1 MNSLQELWEEIL
13 KILSRQLTPTAINA
27 WFADCRPVEL
37 EDCRLILHT
46 STDFKRTIITQRY
59 GEAIRSALSDLFSAN
74 FELLVLAGDEINDF
88 ESTAREE
95 NALPEMEGYTF
106 DRFIVGNSNKFAHA
120 AAIAVADKPGKN
132 YNPLFIYGSSGLG

>member
-46 STDFKRTIITQRY
+46 STDFKRTIITPKNRY
-59 GEAIRSALSDLFSAN
+59 SHLS
-74 FELLVLAGDEINDF
+74 
-88 ESTAREE
+88 
-95 NALPEMEGYTF
+95 
-106 DRFIVGNSNKFAHA
+106 SNLK
-120 AAIAVADKPGKN
+120 
-132 YNPLFIYGSSGLG
+132 